1 MKLLV
6 ESHPESTPQRHARC
20 QGHARLVMGLLV
32 CFFLGV
38 GVTALLFSRLA
49 RSPDA
54 VRNPVPSGLSD
65 GTRAVLS
72 RLESPVELRW
82 YALLD
87 PATVTPSLKAFA
99 ERAEV
104 LLGEYQKEGNGKIL
118 LTRHTSS
125 SSGAADKASAD
136 GLKPFNLEKG
146 AACFLGIAVVQGGAR
161 ESLARLL
168 PEWEPALE
176 SDLTR
181 AIVRVTTP
189 PPAAPV
195 SAETVK
201 IQADADEQIRRVIP
215 NLASV
220 SVQEGTKVL
229 RKAAMEEFNVAVQAA
244 ETKLKEAEEQV
255 LAAQSKSD
263 AEQAAAR
270 KNLQQ
275 VQADRSEKLKEIAAR
290 LQNQIEALQR
300 LKAGEPSS
308 PSAK

>member
-1 MKLLV
+1 MKPFV
-6 ESHPESTPQRHARC
+6 ERHPASTPPRRVCC

-49 RSPDA
+49 GSRDA
-54 VRNPVPSGLSD
+54 VRNPAPSGLSD
-65 GTRAVLS
+65 ETRAVLS
-72 RLESPVELRW
+72 RLTSPIELHW

-87 PATVTPSLKAFA
+87 PASVPPSLKTFA
-99 ERAEV
+99 ERAEM
-104 LLGEYQKEGNGKIL
+104 LLGEYQKEANGKIQV
-118 LTRHTSS
+118 TRYSLS
-125 SSGAADKASAD
+125 VAGAADKAAAD
-136 GLKPFNLEKG
+136 GLKPFSLEKG
-146 AACFLGIAVVQGGAR
+146 TACFLGIAVVRGTAR
-161 ESLARLL
+161 ETLPRLF

-176 SDLTR
+176 YDLTR
-181 AIVRVTTP
+181 AIVRVTAP
-189 PPAAPV
+189 PPVPAV
-195 SAETVK
+195 SAETVT
-201 IQADADEQIRRVIP
+201 IQAAADEQIRRVIP

-220 SVQEGTKVL
+220 SVQEGTEVL

-244 ETKLKEAEEQV
+244 ETKLKEAEEQI

-300 LKAGEPSS
+300 LKATEPST